1 MASNLLPWVLRG
13 GDFSKQGWHTQP
25 TAAYQL
31 MFEFLRVSPSYEL
44 ARRERSTGLTKDEKA
59 SLPKDF
65 DQVLKTYDLIGDV
78 NCVLFRMW
86 WLKRGL
92 KVFGNPYSKPDV
104 HEIALLPNGSEV
116 DISKVL
122 GSLQTNYS
130 DKRRDEGLT
139 TSLLISLPLELKT
152 SEIMNKVRKLLSVY
166 KDKDVGTA
174 PLPKIKLMGKRF
186 HPNPMFKGLRTLW
199 FKAAKPNW
207 ELWRLGAKAG
217 LSDSYSKVL
226 DPSAPRKT
234 KDEVEMDDRITM
246 SKITFRAVHRFEH
259 IAENAARGRFPCAD
273 PVEMSEFNYP
283 DIAQRLLRHT
293 KWVKSQKL
301 KLTEKNKKVKVT

>member
-1 MASNLLPWVLRG
+1 MPTNLLPWVLRG
-13 GDFSKQGWHTQP
+13 GDFSKPGWHSQP

-44 ARRERSTGLTKDEKA
+44 ARKARTSVLSDEEKA
-59 SLPKDF
+59 ALPDDF
-65 DQVLKTYDLIGDV
+65 EQVLSTYDLIGDV

-104 HEIALLPNGSEV
+104 HEISFMPAGADMDTRKILAT
-116 DISKVL
+116 
-122 GSLQTNYS
+122 LQTDFS

-139 TSLLISLPLELKT
+139 ASLLISLPLDLNT
-152 SEIMNKVRKLLSVY
+152 SEIMRKVRKMLDTY
-166 KDKDVGTA
+166 KGKDVGT
-174 PLPKIKLMGKRF
+174 PSPPKIKLMGKRF
-186 HPNPMFKGLRTLW
+186 HANPMFKGLRLLW
-199 FKAAKPNW
+199 FRTAKPDW
-207 ELWRLGAKAG
+207 ELWRLGAKAQ
-217 LSDSYSKVL
+217 LSDSYSTVL
-226 DPSAPRKT
+226 DPAAPRKP
-234 KDEVEMDDRITM
+234 KDAVEMDDRITM

-273 PVEMSEFNYP
+273 SVPMSEFNYP
-283 DIAQRLLRHT
+283 EIAQRLLTHT

-301 KLTEKNKKVKVT
+301 KWVESHKKEK